1 MSTQSFPALLG
12 LVNLWRSLRTR
23 ADAWV
28 SSWLARRRAQ
38 SWIRHLDGEI
48 DRVSRLNYKRL
59 PHWQRIDQF
68 ITNAETAR
76 TNADKA
82 YGAGDLSDVQSWV
95 DRGLGALRSAKGLM
109 PELTIHS
116 ET

>member
-1 MSTQSFPALLG
+1 MSAQSFPALFG
-12 LVNLWRSLRTR
+12 LVHLWRSLRRRT
-23 ADAWV
+23 DPWV
-28 SSWLARRRAQ
+28 SSWLAKRRAR

-59 PHWQRIDQF
+59 PQWQRIDQF

-82 YGAGDLSDVQSWV
+82 YEAGDLSDVHFWA